1 MATFNFSFDPG
12 TSIQQMT
19 GFEVAG
25 RIWSTYLKDNTTLN
39 IHVGVSSSLPTGV
52 IGGALPGIRSAQKY
66 KDVVRGL
73 ESDATSRD
81 DTSSVNGLNIKADYE
96 ARFDNF
102 DLKDGKNKG
111 SVVKTKSINIT
122 SANAK
127 SINLGGGNASD
138 LDGVI
143 LLSDLSQTNL
153 SWNYDFTRTTTITRR
168 SVDFL
173 STAMHEIAHILGF
186 VSGVDKPGWLSSK
199 ASDKGNADLY
209 KKSLEERIANTTTL
223 DLFRY
228 SSVAGEGVN
237 DLSYGSIGSDKF
249 FSVDGGKT
257 SIAQFATGENRALG
271 GDGEQAS
278 HWKNQ
283 LNPLGIMSPTLDRGV
298 WVNISAIDL
307 RALDVIGW
315 DVDVQGVTSPI
326 DWSTIVSQAKQSL
339 ASRVGQTVNW
349 LETQSDLAARSLSQN
364 RDQDISK
371 MIAQS
376 QVYKWDPGEDDPFWQ
391 KIQALYFQEGLFQT
405 IAPLSVANDRPSVE
419 IQWGSRSEEPQAE
432 LQAMVYDTQP
442 GVNAQSLSSPL
453 MDWVGFEVGNSPVN
467 GSRSYRQIEASGTR
481 KRSVTPTV
489 KQQSELQVKG
499 LDLI

>member
-1 MATFNFSFDPG
+1 
-12 TSIQQMT
+12 MT

-25 RIWSTYLKDNTTLN
+25 RIWSTYLKDNIALN

-73 ESDATSRD
+73 ESDVKSAD
-81 DTSSVNGLNIKADYE
+81 DISSLNGLKIKSDYE
-96 ARFDNF
+96 AQFDNF

-111 SVVKTKSINIT
+111 SVVKTRSINIT

-127 SINLGGGNASD
+127 SINLGVGNADD

-153 SWNYDFTRTTTITRR
+153 SWNYDFTRTSSITRR
-168 SVDFL
+168 SLDFL
-173 STAMHEIAHILGF
+173 STAMHEIAHVLGF
-186 VSGVDKPGWLSSK
+186 VSGVDKPGWLSSQ
-199 ASDKGNADLY
+199 ASNKGTADLY
-209 KKSLEERIANTTTL
+209 KKSLDERIANTTTL

-283 LNPLGIMSPTLDRGV
+283 HNPIGIMSPTLDRGAR
-298 WVNISAIDL
+298 VNISAIDL

-315 DVDVQGVTSPI
+315 DVDARGVALPI
-326 DWSTIVSQAKQSL
+326 DWSAIVSQAKQSL
-339 ASRVGQTVNW
+339 ASRVGQTVDW
-349 LETQSDLAARSLSQN
+349 LETQPDLAARSLSQN
-364 RDQDISK
+364 RDQDISR

-376 QVYKWDPGEDDPFWQ
+376 QIYKWDPGEDDPFWQ

-405 IAPLSVANDRPSVE
+405 IDPSSVMNDHTSID
-419 IQWGSRSEEPQAE
+419 IQWGSRAEEP
-432 LQAMVYDTQP
+432 QAMVYDIQP
-442 GVNAQSLSSPL
+442 GENAQSLSSPQMAWAGL
-453 MDWVGFEVGNSPVN
+453 VGFEAGGSPVN

-481 KRSVTPTV
+481 KRSNTPIV